1 MFYTRRQGPVLL
13 KQAKLELPNASP
25 AMQGKIVTDQAEISA
40 DDMRLYVI
48 GDIHGRSDLLDR
60 MIDRINSDV
69 EKHGHREALTITLGD
84 YVDRGPDS
92 RGVLDRLSRNPF
104 STWYVPLRGNHEVL
118 FETFLR
124 DPSMAIH
131 WRTFGGLQTLHSY
144 GVRVADVMRGKGFE
158 EAARALSAAV
168 PAEHLAF
175 FASLKN
181 SVTVRDFFFCH
192 AGIRPGVPLDRQH
205 INDLSWIREDFLN
218 SEHDFGKM
226 VIHGHSPNEWPDVR
240 RNRVNIDT
248 GAFATNRLTCL
259 VIEVGGRGRFL
270 FT

>member
-1 MFYTRRQGPVLL
+1 MLL
-13 KQAKLELPNASP
+13 KQAELELPNASP
-25 AMQGKIVTDQAEISA
+25 AMQGKIVTEQAEISA

-60 MIDRINSDV
+60 MIDQINGDV
-69 EKHGHREALTITLGD
+69 EKYGHRDALTITLGD

-131 WRTFGGLQTLHSY
+131 WRNFGGLETLHSY
-144 GVRVADVMRGKGFE
+144 GVRVADVRLGKGFE

-175 FASLKN
+175 LASLKD
-181 SVTVRDFFFCH
+181 SLTVRDFFFCH
-192 AGIRPGVPLDRQH
+192 AGIRPGVPLDHQNV
-205 INDLSWIREDFLN
+205 NDLFWIGKEFLN
-218 SEHDFGKM
+218 SEQAFGKM
-226 VIHGHSPNEWPDVR
+226 VIHGHSANEWPEVK

-248 GAFATNRLTCL
+248 GAFATGRLTCL
-259 VIEVGGRGRFL
+259 VIEKGGRGRFL